1 MNLQAANQQPDAA
14 PIVMWELTRAC
25 RLNCVHCP
33 IGAQQKRSPLEL
45 STYEAY
51 KTIDQIVALRP
62 DEFILTGGDLLER
75 ADLFQLIDYSRRR
88 GLKPTVTATVTNGL
102 TGAVV
107 GKFKHNG
114 ADRIAIAL
122 DGAIPDHHDMAR
134 GISGQFGSTLLA
146 LRWARTAEIGIEV
159 NTLLSRRNA
168 DDLPRLAELLGDIG
182 VERWNIYV
190 TVPIGHSKQVEMLT
204 GEEVEKAFGVLFEL
218 SQRTPFPIRTFEAPQ
233 SRRFVLEQTAKARQE
248 SLERYFDSH
257 VEQMVVRES
266 NVMRAAA
273 GDDLVFISHTG
284 EVSASALLP
293 LTAGN
298 VRYQPLGVVYRT
310 AEMFAAMR
318 DTSNLKGK
326 CLRCE
331 FRNICGG
338 SRARSFAM
346 TGDLFATDPLCAYQP
361 GAFVPT
367 ASTIARVVWRLR
379 AKVSRLRTI
388 LAARSDSLRIVSRP
402 RLV

>member
-1 MNLQAANQQPDAA
+1 MNLQPANPQPDAA

-33 IGAQQKRSPLEL
+33 VGAQQKRSPLEL

-75 ADLFQLIDYSRRR
+75 GDLFQLIDYARRR
-88 GLKPTVTATVTNGL
+88 GLKPTVTVTVTSGL

-107 GKFKHNG
+107 GKIKHNG

-122 DGAIPDHHDMAR
+122 DGAVPERHDTAR
-134 GISGQFGSTLLA
+134 GVSGQFGLTLLA

-159 NTLLSRRNA
+159 NTLLTRSNVG
-168 DDLPRLAELLGDIG
+168 DLPRMAELLGDIG
-182 VERWNIYV
+182 IQRWNIYV
-190 TVPIGHSKQVEMLT
+190 LVPVGHSKQIEMLT
-204 GEEVEKAFGVLFEL
+204 PDELEDAFGVIFEL
-218 SQRTPFPIRTFEAPQ
+218 SRKTPFAIRTFEAPQ
-233 SRRFVLEQTAKARQE
+233 YRRFVLERTARAKQE
-248 SLERYFDSH
+248 SLDRYFDSH
-257 VEQMVVRES
+257 EEQMVVHES
-266 NVMRAAA
+266 NVLRAAT
-273 GDDLVFISHTG
+273 GDDFVFISHAG
-284 EVSASALLP
+284 EVSAGPLLP

-298 VRYQPLGVVYRT
+298 VRYQPLGIVYRNSELFV
-310 AEMFAAMR
+310 AIR
-318 DTSNLKGK
+318 DKSNLKGK

-346 TGDLFATDPLCAYQP
+346 TGDLFAADPLCAYQP

-367 ASTIARVVWRLR
+367 ASNIAHVE
-379 AKVSRLRTI
+379 A
-388 LAARSDSLRIVSRP
+388 
-402 RLV
+402 

>member
-1 MNLQAANQQPDAA
+1 MNLQPANQQPDAA

-51 KTIDQIVALRP
+51 KTIDQVVALRP

-75 ADLFQLIDYSRRR
+75 ADIFQLIDYARRR
-88 GLKPTVTATVTNGL
+88 SLKTTATVTVSSNL
-102 TGAVV
+102 TGAAV
-107 GKFKHNG
+107 GKIKHNG

-122 DGAIPDHHDMAR
+122 DGAVPEQHDAER
-134 GISGQFGSTLLA
+134 GISGQFGATLLA

-159 NTLLSRRNA
+159 NTLLSRRNML
-168 DDLPRLAELLGDIG
+168 DLPRMAELLGDIG
-182 VERWNIYV
+182 IERWNIYV
-190 TVPIGHSKQVEMLT
+190 MVPIGHPKQSDMLN
-204 GEEVEKAFGVLFEL
+204 GEEVEAAFGALFDL
-218 SQRTPFPIRTFEAPQ
+218 SQRTSFSIRTFEAPHY
-233 SRRFVLEQTAKARQE
+233 RRFLLEQTARARRE
-248 SLERYFDSH
+248 TLDRYFDSH
-257 VEQMVVRES
+257 DAQIVLREP

-273 GDDLVFISHTG
+273 GDDVVFISHTG
-284 EVSASALLP
+284 EVSASPLLP

-298 VRYQPLGVVYRT
+298 VRYQPLGMVYRT
-310 AEMFAAMR
+310 AEMFAAIR
-318 DTSNLKGK
+318 DKSNLKGK

-338 SRARSFAM
+338 SRARAFAM
-346 TGDLFATDPLCAYQP
+346 TGDVFAADPLCAYQP

-367 ASTIARVVWRLR
+367 AASIARVE
-379 AKVSRLRTI
+379 A
-388 LAARSDSLRIVSRP
+388 
-402 RLV
+402 

>member
-1 MNLQAANQQPDAA
+1 MNLQPANQQPDAA

-51 KTIDQIVALRP
+51 KTIDQVVALRP

-75 ADLFQLIDYSRRR
+75 ADIFQLIDYARRR
-88 GLKPTVTATVTNGL
+88 SLKTTATVTVSSNL
-102 TGAVV
+102 TGAAV
-107 GKFKHNG
+107 GKIKHNG

-122 DGAIPDHHDMAR
+122 DGAVPEQHDGER
-134 GISGQFGSTLLA
+134 GISGQFGATLLA

-159 NTLLSRRNA
+159 NTLLSRRNML
-168 DDLPRLAELLGDIG
+168 DLPRMAELLGDIG
-182 VERWNIYV
+182 IERWNIYV
-190 TVPIGHSKQVEMLT
+190 MVPVGHPKQSDMLN
-204 GEEVEKAFGVLFEL
+204 GEEVEAAFGALFDL
-218 SQRTPFPIRTFEAPQ
+218 SQRTSFSIRTFEAPHY
-233 SRRFVLEQTAKARQE
+233 RRFLLEQTARARRE
-248 SLERYFDSH
+248 TLDRYFDSH
-257 VEQMVVRES
+257 DAQIVLREP

-273 GDDLVFISHTG
+273 GDDVVFISHTG
-284 EVSASALLP
+284 EVSASPLLP

-298 VRYQPLGVVYRT
+298 VRYQPLGMVYRT
-310 AEMFAAMR
+310 AEMFAAIR
-318 DTSNLKGK
+318 DKSNLKGK

-338 SRARSFAM
+338 SRARAFAM
-346 TGDLFATDPLCAYQP
+346 TGDVFAADPLCAYQP

-367 ASTIARVVWRLR
+367 AASIARVE
-379 AKVSRLRTI
+379 A
-388 LAARSDSLRIVSRP
+388 
-402 RLV
+402 

>member
-1 MNLQAANQQPDAA
+1 MNLQPANQQPDAA

-75 ADLFQLIDYSRRR
+75 GDLFQLIDYARRR
-88 GLKPTVTATVTNGL
+88 GLKPTVTVTVTSSL
-102 TGAVV
+102 TGAIV
-107 GKFKHNG
+107 GKIKHNG

-122 DGAIPDHHDMAR
+122 DGAVPERHDAER
-134 GISGQFGSTLLA
+134 GITGQFGATLLA
-146 LRWARTAEIGIEV
+146 LRWARTAEVGIEV
-159 NTLLSRRNA
+159 NTLLTRRNLA
-168 DDLPRLAELLGDIG
+168 DLPRMAELLGDIG
-182 VERWNIYV
+182 VERWNV
-190 TVPIGHSKQVEMLT
+190 WVMVPIGHSKQADMLT
-204 GEEVEKAFGVLFEL
+204 GEEVEEAFAVLFDL
-218 SQRTPFPIRTFEAPQ
+218 AQRAPFPIRTFEAPHY
-233 SRRFVLEQTAKARQE
+233 RRFLLEQTVKARQE
-248 SLERYFDSH
+248 SLDRYFDSH
-257 VEQMVVRES
+257 EEQIVMREA

-284 EVSASALLP
+284 EVSASPLLP

-298 VRYQPLGVVYRT
+298 VRYQPLGMVYRT
-310 AEMFAAMR
+310 AEMFAAIR
-318 DTSNLKGK
+318 DKSNLKGK

-331 FRNICGG
+331 FRKVCGG
-338 SRARSFAM
+338 SRARAFAM

-367 ASTIARVVWRLR
+367 AASIAHVE
-379 AKVSRLRTI
+379 A
-388 LAARSDSLRIVSRP
+388 
-402 RLV
+402 

>member
-1 MNLQAANQQPDAA
+1 MNLQPANQQPDAA

-51 KTIDQIVALRP
+51 KTIDQVVALRP

-75 ADLFQLIDYSRRR
+75 ADIFQLIDYARRR
-88 GLKPTVTATVTNGL
+88 SLKTTATVTVSSNL
-102 TGAVV
+102 TGAAV
-107 GKFKHNG
+107 GKIKHNG

-122 DGAIPDHHDMAR
+122 DGAVPEQHDAER
-134 GISGQFGSTLLA
+134 GISGQFGATLLA

-159 NTLLSRRNA
+159 NTLLSRRNML
-168 DDLPRLAELLGDIG
+168 DLPRMAELLGDIG
-182 VERWNIYV
+182 IERWNIYV
-190 TVPIGHSKQVEMLT
+190 MVPVGHPKQSDMLN
-204 GEEVEKAFGVLFEL
+204 GEEVEAAFGALFDL
-218 SQRTPFPIRTFEAPQ
+218 SQRTSFSIRTFEAPHY
-233 SRRFVLEQTAKARQE
+233 RRFLLEQTARARRE
-248 SLERYFDSH
+248 TLDRYFDSH
-257 VEQMVVRES
+257 DAQIVLREP

-273 GDDLVFISHTG
+273 GDDVVFISHTG
-284 EVSASALLP
+284 EVSASPLLP

-298 VRYQPLGVVYRT
+298 VRYQPLGMVYRT
-310 AEMFAAMR
+310 AEMFAAIR
-318 DTSNLKGK
+318 DKSNLKGK

-338 SRARSFAM
+338 SRARAFAM
-346 TGDLFATDPLCAYQP
+346 TGDVFAADPLCAYQP

-367 ASTIARVVWRLR
+367 AASIARVE
-379 AKVSRLRTI
+379 A
-388 LAARSDSLRIVSRP
+388 
-402 RLV
+402 

>member
-1 MNLQAANQQPDAA
+1 MNLQPANQQPDAA

-51 KTIDQIVALRP
+51 KTIDQVVALRP

-75 ADLFQLIDYSRRR
+75 ADIFQLIDYARRR
-88 GLKPTVTATVTNGL
+88 SLKTTATVTVSSNL
-102 TGAVV
+102 TGAAV
-107 GKFKHNG
+107 GKIKHNG

-122 DGAIPDHHDMAR
+122 DGAVPEQHDGER
-134 GISGQFGSTLLA
+134 GISGQFGATLLA

-159 NTLLSRRNA
+159 NTLLSRRNML
-168 DDLPRLAELLGDIG
+168 DLPRMAELLGDIG
-182 VERWNIYV
+182 IERWNIYV
-190 TVPIGHSKQVEMLT
+190 MVPVGHSKQSDMLN
-204 GEEVEKAFGVLFEL
+204 GEEVEAAFGALFDL
-218 SQRTPFPIRTFEAPQ
+218 SQRTSFSIRTFEAPHY
-233 SRRFVLEQTAKARQE
+233 RRFLLEQTARARRE
-248 SLERYFDSH
+248 TLDRYFDSH
-257 VEQMVVRES
+257 DAQIVLREP

-273 GDDLVFISHTG
+273 GDDVVFISHTG
-284 EVSASALLP
+284 EVSASPLLP

-298 VRYQPLGVVYRT
+298 VRYQPLGMVYRT
-310 AEMFAAMR
+310 AEMFAAIR
-318 DTSNLKGK
+318 DKSNLKGK

-338 SRARSFAM
+338 SRARAFAM
-346 TGDLFATDPLCAYQP
+346 TGDVFAADPLCAYQP

-367 ASTIARVVWRLR
+367 AASIARVE
-379 AKVSRLRTI
+379 A
-388 LAARSDSLRIVSRP
+388 
-402 RLV
+402 

>member
-1 MNLQAANQQPDAA
+1 MNLQPANPQPDAA

-33 IGAQQKRSPLEL
+33 VGAQQKRSPLEL

-75 ADLFQLIDYSRRR
+75 GDLFQLIDYARRR
-88 GLKPTVTATVTNGL
+88 GLKPTVTVTVTSGL

-107 GKFKHNG
+107 GKIKHNG

-122 DGAIPDHHDMAR
+122 DGAVPERHDTAR
-134 GISGQFGSTLLA
+134 GVSGQFGLTLLA

-159 NTLLSRRNA
+159 NTLLTRSNVS
-168 DDLPRLAELLGDIG
+168 DLPRMAELLGDIG
-182 VERWNIYV
+182 IQRWNIYV
-190 TVPIGHSKQVEMLT
+190 LVPVGHSKQIEMLT
-204 GEEVEKAFGVLFEL
+204 PDELEDAFGVIFEL
-218 SQRTPFPIRTFEAPQ
+218 SRKTPFAIRTFEAPQ
-233 SRRFVLEQTAKARQE
+233 YRRFVLERTARAKQE
-248 SLERYFDSH
+248 SLDRYFDSH
-257 VEQMVVRES
+257 EEQMVVHES
-266 NVMRAAA
+266 NVLRAAT

-284 EVSASALLP
+284 EVSAGPLLP

-298 VRYQPLGVVYRT
+298 VRYQPLGIVYRNS
-310 AEMFAAMR
+310 ELFAAIR
-318 DTSNLKGK
+318 DKSNLKGK

-367 ASTIARVVWRLR
+367 ASNIAHVE
-379 AKVSRLRTI
+379 A
-388 LAARSDSLRIVSRP
+388 
-402 RLV
+402 